1 MCNNAKAGLKNSS
14 NSLHVFIIKE
24 TQAIMIHYLVE
35 VEEPQGPQGEEEEGE
50 EHHQDQEEVVGEE
63 HHQVR
68 VEEVG
73 EAVGHHRDQGEE
85 EEEEGHPPQL
95 VLLELLQVGF
105 STTMEQTKL
114 P

>member
-35 VEEPQGPQGEEEEGE
+35 VEEPQGPQGEEEE
-50 EHHQDQEEVVGEE
+50 GEE